1 MAPVVPISRPH
12 AIAAGLQYKAVA
24 TALAASAVTA
34 LIRLIGPAPG
44 ADPGHDLQLQSRLV
58 RTFLRQPPVT
68 RMDALTEQ
76 ISSPGTCVMVL
87 GKNGKLSV
95 GFGALNRD
103 PSVSLAGCDL
113 RNASG
118 EAGSTELLGG
128 ASLSARNIFLSGGYT
143 LAAGAV
149 MSASRSLTTH
159 TSPVADPY
167 SRLEVPSYPG
177 CTRTRYRLDQQKVET
192 ISPGVYCGGIEVTER
207 ATLHLVPGTY
217 ILDRGDFVVDGNST
231 VSGTGVTLILTSR
244 TRSNYGAIDFH
255 AGSTIEL
262 TAPAPGAAVGIPGIA
277 IWVDGAVPATS
288 DTFGG
293 GSTQNVNGAI
303 YLPGRWVK
311 YSGGSPSAG
320 RCSQLIAQAVTFTG
334 NSYFRHDC
342 IGAGLSEPDP
352 PSLLAE

>member
-1 MAPVVPISRPH
+1 MAAVVPISRPH

-167 SRLEVPSYPG
+167 SRLE
-177 CTRTRYRLDQQKVET
+177 
-192 ISPGVYCGGIEVTER
+192 
-207 ATLHLVPGTY
+207 
-217 ILDRGDFVVDGNST
+217 
-231 VSGTGVTLILTSR
+231 
-244 TRSNYGAIDFH
+244 
-255 AGSTIEL
+255 
-262 TAPAPGAAVGIPGIA
+262 IP
-277 IWVDGAVPATS
+277 
-288 DTFGG
+288 
-293 GSTQNVNGAI
+293 
-303 YLPGRWVK
+303 
-311 YSGGSPSAG
+311 
-320 RCSQLIAQAVTFTG
+320 
-334 NSYFRHDC
+334 
-342 IGAGLSEPDP
+342 
-352 PSLLAE
+352 